1 MLAVK
6 EERKMAEARAAG
18 DKTRI
23 KKLEDERN
31 TPWSHYEASNISEN
45 GRTFLSINV
54 LPTFL

>member
-1 MLAVK
+1 
-6 EERKMAEARAAG
+6 MAEARTAG